1 MWTVPGR
8 RSSAET
14 GNRQPLDKSPLL
26 FVLAANF
33 GHATCELVEASLAAR
48 EISQIAQ
55 ERDRLLVARRI
66 AESDH
71 RVHLPPGSFASRGQ
85 DLQTA
90 CLLLSELPR
99 LAPPLR
105 CGLLLLAAAP
115 TRAAAPGTLA

>member
-71 RVHLPPGSFASRGQ
+71 RVHLPPGSFASRG
-85 DLQTA
+85 TSRRRA
-90 CLLLSELPR
+90 FS
-99 LAPPLR
+99 LASSR
-105 CGLLLLAAAP
+105 SWRRRSAAASCCSA
-115 TRAAAPGTLA
+115 RRRSAARP